1 MQNHLT
7 TQPLLEISL
16 LGRFQAKT
24 DGVPVDEKCWVRR
37 SAKSLV
43 KLLALKPFHALHRE
57 QIMDLLW
64 AEYEPETASNNLNKA
79 IHSARRTLEP
89 NLTKGCHSRF
99 ILTQKNQI
107 ILASPDSLSVDLDE
121 FEKLANYAIRNN
133 DLEAGQKAIEL
144 YRGDLL
150 TEDIYEDWIF
160 TRRES
165 MRILFRKTATKTAEL
180 HAAQNNLTASIG
192 ILKKLIAEDATDEH
206 IQRLLMRFYAETGSK
221 YQALKQ
227 FEHCRAALHNLG
239 IEPEPETIKLEQ
251 SIKRGE
257 IIPSKN
263 ESNFDSFKSAVPI
276 VSTPHITQ
284 LTFQTGIIRSANFLS
299 DGKTIVF
306 SAAWDGGTGELY
318 TMLLENGEINRP
330 GIADTEVFA
339 ISSSGE
345 MAVGLNHK
353 TYFRGYFSSATLA
366 KLPLS
371 GEAPCEIA
379 NGVQWADWHPS
390 KIADSSRPDE
400 NYLAVVRD
408 YEGKNCLEYPIGN
421 VIYETG
427 GWISHPRFSPD
438 GKKIAFIEHP
448 LPFDDRGFVAF
459 LDLEDKRGKGKQIL
473 TDTRISVQGL
483 AWLKDE
489 IWFTAS
495 RQGNARVIN
504 AVNLKGIERP
514 IYRGTGRLTLRD
526 ISENGA
532 ALVTDDKMRVRIG
545 FCHADDG
552 IERDLSWH
560 DWSLLRYLT
569 DDGKTLLFEEAGLSG
584 GNEFSAYVRKID
596 GSSTKKIGDASALSL
611 SPDGKYAL
619 LRYQIPHNHL
629 ALVSIDDG
637 TIRPLET
644 DPANSLI
651 YQVFA
656 CFFPDGKRILFTA
669 HDKSGERQ
677 IYTQNIDGGKPV
689 RFAVDRGVEMLSAH
703 NISPD
708 GKYLILND
716 SEKRLALHQTS
727 DGKSIPLKNMEKD
740 FYLARWCGDGENIF
754 IWRRG
759 EIPAVIY
766 KYNLT
771 SGTKE
776 KWLELMPKE
785 MLGVNQIVGVKLTP
799 DGKTYAYNYKQEL
812 SDLYLMEDLK

>member
-180 HAAQNNLTASIG
+180 HAAQNNLAASIG

-227 FEHCRAALHNLG
+227 FEQCRAALAALG
-239 IEPEPETIKLEQ
+239 IEPEPETLRLEQ
-251 SIKRGE
+251 NIKCGE
-257 IIPSKN
+257 IIPTKN
-263 ESNFDSFKSAVPI
+263 GFHPAPAKSAAPII
-276 VSTPHITQ
+276 VSSPRFTP
-284 LTFQTGIIRSANFLS
+284 LTFHNGLIKSANFLP

-306 SAAWDGGTGELY
+306 SAAWDGGDAELY
-318 TMLLENGEINRP
+318 TTRLKTSEMRRL
-330 GIADTEVFA
+330 GIKDAWVFS
-339 ISSSGE
+339 ISSAGE
-345 MAVGLNHK
+345 LAVALKSKFLHG
-353 TYFRGYFSSATLA
+353 FSSTANLA
-366 KLPLS
+366 KLTPAGS
-371 GEAPCEIA
+371 VPCELSKD
-379 NGVQWADWHPS
+379 VQWADWHPS
-390 KIADSSRPDE
+390 KNGRSSFPDARF
-400 NYLAVVRD
+400 LAVVR
-408 YEGKNCLEYPIGN
+408 ERNGKNCLEYPIGN

-427 GWISHPRFSPD
+427 GWISHPRFSAD

-448 LPFDDRGFVAF
+448 LPADDGGFVVF
-459 LDLEDKRGKGKQIL
+459 LDLEDKIKKKQIL
-473 TDTRISVQGL
+473 TDNRVTIAGL
-483 AWLKDE
+483 AWLNDE

-495 RQGNARVIN
+495 REAITRTIN
-504 AVNLKGIERP
+504 AVNLKGEERL

-526 ISENGA
+526 ISKSGK
-532 ALVTDDKMRVRIG
+532 ALVTEDSIRFHIATR
-545 FCHADDG
+545 HASERF
-552 IERDLSWH
+552 ERDLSWH
-560 DWSLLRYLT
+560 DWTLPRDLT
-569 DDGKTLLFEEAGLSG
+569 DDGETLLLEEAGVSG
-584 GNEFSAYVRKID
+584 GNHFSAYIRKID
-596 GSSTKKIGDASALSL
+596 GSSTQKIGSGSALAL

-619 LRYQIPHNHL
+619 LRTNSLHNRLGLMLIGAGEMIPL
-629 ALVSIDDG
+629 K
-637 TIRPLET
+637 T
-644 DPANSLI
+644 DPSNSLI
-651 YQVFA
+651 YQAYA
-656 CFFPDGKRILFTA
+656 CFFPDGKRILFA
-669 HDKSGERQ
+669 ANKIDGERR
-677 IYTQNIDGGKPV
+677 IYVQNIDGGNPV
-689 RFAVDRGVEMLSAH
+689 CLTPDEEGVEMFSSRS
-703 NISPD
+703 ISPD
-708 GKYLILND
+708 GRQAALINA
-716 SEKRLALHQTS
+716 ENRLSLYQTTGGAS
-727 DGKSIPLKNMEKD
+727 SPLKNLEKG
-740 FYLARWCGDGENIF
+740 FSLVRWAGDGENLF
-754 IWRRG
+754 VRRRG
-759 EIPAVIY
+759 EAPAVVY
-766 KYNLT
+766 KYNLA
-771 SGTKE
+771 SGKKE
-776 KWLELMPKE
+776 KWLELMPKDTS
-785 MLGVNQIVGVKLTP
+785 GVNQISRILLTP
-799 DGKTYAYNYKQEL
+799 DGKTYAYSYSREL
-812 SDLYLMEDLK
+812 SDLYLIEDLA